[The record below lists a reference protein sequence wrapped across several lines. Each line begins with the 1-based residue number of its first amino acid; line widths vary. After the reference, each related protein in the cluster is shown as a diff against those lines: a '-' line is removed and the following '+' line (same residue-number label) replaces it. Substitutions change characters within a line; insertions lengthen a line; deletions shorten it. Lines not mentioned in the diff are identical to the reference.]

1 MLLAIG
7 LGGLGI
13 VAAQV
18 ASAHNGQASIT
29 CTSVTFVYTSFSGA
43 ENTVYESVVVDGA
56 GVYADTFTFDG
67 SIGAHTVDIAVPHD
81 GEEHLIEVGA
91 GWSTNGHQG
100 SFSSSARLVC
110 GEKPPTPPDEP
121 PGPPHVCPDG
131 LPPDA
136 GKDGKEGND
145 DCDHTQPPVEETVPP
160 ATPPLTRVETPPAPA
175 ETTSAPEETT
185 PAPDETTPAP
195 AETTPSPA
203 ETTPSVT
210 EPENPAIVGTP
221 PVSKE
226 KPKAQKNVKGKAVAA
241 TPDTTPQASPHTR

>member
-1 MLLAIG
+1 VKRLLMLLAIG
-7 LGGLGI
+7 LGGLGLI
-13 VAAQV
+13 AAQV

-29 CTSVTFVYTSFSGA
+29 CTSVTFLYTSFSDA
-43 ENTVYESVVVDGA
+43 ENTVYESIVVDGA
-56 GVYADTFTFDG
+56 GVYGDTFTFDG
-67 SIGAHTVDIAVPHD
+67 SIGAHTVGITVPHD

-110 GEKPPTPPDEP
+110 GEKPSPPPPDEP

-175 ETTSAPEETT
+175 QTT
-185 PAPDETTPAP
+185 PAPEETTPAP
-195 AETTPSPA
+195 AETTPP
-203 ETTPSVT
+203 VT
-210 EPENPAIVGTP
+210 EPEKPAIVGTP
-221 PVSKE
+221 PVSEE
-226 KPKAQKNVKGKAVAA
+226 KAAPKAQKNVKGKAVAA
-241 TPDTTPQASPHTR
+241 KPDTTPQASPHTR